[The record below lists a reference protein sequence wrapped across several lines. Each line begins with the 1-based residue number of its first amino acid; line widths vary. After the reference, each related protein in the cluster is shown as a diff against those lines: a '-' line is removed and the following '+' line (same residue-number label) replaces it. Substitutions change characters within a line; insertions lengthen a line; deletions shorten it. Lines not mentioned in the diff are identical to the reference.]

1 MPLTKEQLLIPRYKV
16 IALWP
21 FEYVSRIGDIHHQPD
36 VSRGGQWTALWNWWD
51 EMAKHPHLFQP
62 LPWWS
67 DRKPEDMPEYLKWRT
82 KQQIV
87 KPVRWEANCEFYY
100 LSEHDIVG
108 YYSDY
113 TDPATEE
120 EYNAYIN
127 QKQQ

>member
-1 MPLTKEQLLIPRYKV
+1 MPLTKEQLLQKRFKFIMPYPGSHWEVGDIFESILEDIYKV
-16 IALWP
+16 KSSPVKMIESVMESYP
-21 FEYVSRIGDIHHQPD
+21 SI
-36 VSRGGQWTALWNWWD
+36 
-51 EMAKHPHLFQP
+51 FQP

>member
-1 MPLTKEQLLIPRYKV
+1 MPLTKEQLLQKRFKFI
-16 IALWP
+16 LP
-21 FEYVSRIGDIHHQPD
+21 FPGAHWRIGGIFELVGDD
-36 VSRGGQWTALWNWWD
+36 LYAVSGLPIKMLGCIL
-51 EMAKHPHLFQP
+51 EEYPHIFQP
-62 LPWWS
+62 LPWYS